1 MWFKKL
7 FEKNKKTVEYNYENE
22 LFEKYKECKNSHF
35 GIKILVFSDTHNN
48 LDLTE
53 DLINKI
59 HKFDYDVCLLL
70 GDHSYNDIQSILQ
83 FVPLEKIYGIR
94 GNHDKLDDLKYC
106 GIPNIHGKVITIKS
120 VKIGALQGSIKY
132 KETTAPLYTQEES
145 LLESSRLED
154 IDVLISHDTY
164 FSKDSEE
171 PVHDGL
177 KGITEAIYR
186 NNVSIH
192 IHGHLHI
199 EDERLLL
206 NGCRSIGVYGIKF
219 IEI

>member
-1 MWFKKL
+1 MSSMKNIKNVNILILVLKL
-7 FEKNKKTVEYNYENE
+7 
-22 LFEKYKECKNSHF
+22 
-35 GIKILVFSDTHNN
+35 LVFSDTHNN
-48 LDLTE
+48 LNLTDE
-53 DLINKI
+53 IINKI
-59 HKFDYDVCLLL
+59 HNFNYDVCLLL

-83 FVPLEKIYGIR
+83 VVPLEEIYGIR
-94 GNHDKLDDLKYC
+94 GNHDKLDDLSYC
-106 GIPNIHGKVITIKS
+106 GIPNIHGKVITIKG

-145 LLESSRLED
+145 LLESSKLND

-164 FSKDSEE
+164 FNKETEE

-199 EDERLLL
+199 EDEKILL